1 MWEDIYE
8 ITDKNFDYQQSS
20 RLMVPGGWLI
30 RTVVKNSFEGTS
42 VHCAQTFIE
51 DRMHEWKLGNC
62 KNLLRNN
69 K

>member
-30 RTVVKNSFEGTS
+30 RTIVRNTTSHSTS
-42 VHCAQTFIE
+42 VHCAQTFVE
-51 DRMHEWKLGNC
+51 DRMHEWTLTKES
-62 KNLLRNN
+62 K
-69 K
+69 